1 MNTPDESSAPGWR
14 RLAIAACAAVLL
26 AACSVESAPSD
37 RSAPTT
43 YQSPVRVTEVRLS
56 GDTRELRLPGI
67 VRAAQRAEPAFLHPG
82 HLAERFVTRG
92 ARVEAGQRL
101 ASLQNPALGPALAAA
116 EARVR
121 ELDERLVQLAADY
134 ERAKTLQAQGLASEE
149 LLDRTRAE
157 RNATREARAQAVAA
171 LAEARDQLAEAVL
184 RAPFA
189 ATVSDLLVE
198 PGDFVHAGQPVLVL
212 AGDAGREVEI
222 QLPEGLAEDLRPGDE
237 VRIRALASGEWAAG
251 QLQEIGR
258 ARAGRPAPAVVALNE
273 DTAWEPGLSVYVM
286 LQPPID
292 PALLVPLG
300 AIMDPGAGE
309 TRVFRV
315 VDGRAV
321 LTPVTA
327 GRLVGGLV
335 EVSGD
340 LAPGDRVVIA
350 GQQQLLD
357 GESVRVL
364 P

>member
-1 MNTPDESSAPGWR
+1 MHTPDDFFAPGWR
-14 RLAIAACAAVLL
+14 RAAIIACLAGVLT
-26 AACSVESAPSD
+26 ACSAESASSD
-37 RSAPTT
+37 ASAPTT
-43 YQSPVRVTEVRLS
+43 RQTPVRVTEVRLS
-56 GDTRELRLPGI
+56 GATRELRLPGV

-101 ASLQNPALGPALAAA
+101 ATLQNPALAPALAAA

-121 ELDERLVQLAADY
+121 EQDERLVQLAADF
-134 ERAKTLQAQGLASEE
+134 ERARTLQAQGLASEE
-149 LLDRTRAE
+149 LLDRTRAQ
-157 RNATREARAQAVAA
+157 RNAAREARAQAVAA

-198 PGDFVHAGQPVLVL
+198 PGDFVQAGQPVLVL
-212 AGDAGREVEI
+212 AGGAGHEVEI
-222 QLPEGLAEDLRPGDE
+222 QLPEGLAKALRPGDE
-237 VRIRALASGEWAAG
+237 VRVRALVSGQWSAG
-251 QLQEIGR
+251 RLREIGL
-258 ARAGRPAPAVVALNE
+258 ARAGRPAPAVVELPENP
-273 DTAWEPGLSVYVM
+273 AWTPGLSVYVM
-286 LQPPID
+286 LQQPI
-292 PALLVPLG
+292 AESLLVPLG

-315 VDGRAV
+315 VDGHAV

-335 EVSGD
+335 EVSGG
-340 LAPGDRVVIA
+340 LAAGDRVVIA

-357 GESVRVL
+357 GESVRIL

>member
-1 MNTPDESSAPGWR
+1 MNTFDELFAPGWR
-14 RLAIAACAAVLL
+14 RAAIAACAAALL

-37 RSAPTT
+37 QSAPTI
-43 YQSPVRVTEVRLS
+43 YESPVRVTEVRFS

-134 ERAKTLQAQGLASEE
+134 ERAKALQAQGLASEE

-212 AGDAGREVEI
+212 AGEAGREVEI
-222 QLPEGLAEDLRPGDE
+222 KLPEGLAEDLRPGDR
-237 VRIRALASGEWAAG
+237 VRVRSLASGEWSAG

-258 ARAGRPAPAVVALNE
+258 ARAGRPAPAVVALDD
-273 DTAWEPGLSVYVM
+273 DTTWEPGLSVYVM

-300 AIMDPGAGE
+300 AIMDPGDGK

-315 VDGRAV
+315 IDGRAV

-335 EVSGD
+335 EISGD